1 MLRIDCKQ
9 IVFKK
14 DPKFKY
20 FNSEESSHPLPN
32 SISIQETLK
41 QERINAPLVV
51 QDRRTRKF
59 ITGLKMVG
67 KNWHYG
73 DILNGWT
80 KEFLL
85 FWIVSGVVVVY
96 YFSGYYPTNRAE
108 FIREF
113 IRKIKRPEY

>member
-1 MLRIDCKQ
+1 MGRKDSKQ

-32 SISIQETLK
+32 CISIQETLQ

-59 ITGLKMVG
+59 ITGLKKVC
-67 KNWHYG
+67 KNWYYG
-73 DILNGWT
+73 DILNGRT

-85 FWIVSGVVVVY
+85 FWISSGVVVVY
-96 YFSGYYPTNRAE
+96 HFSGYYPTKRAE
-108 FIREF
+108 FTREF
-113 IRKIKRPEY
+113 IRQIKRPEY

>member
-1 MLRIDCKQ
+1 MSQINCKQ

-20 FNSEESSHPLPN
+20 FNSDDWSHPLPN
-32 SISIQETLK
+32 SISIQQTL
-41 QERINAPLVV
+41 QRDRINAPLVV

-59 ITGLKMVG
+59 ITGMKQVA

-73 DILNGWT
+73 DILYGRA

-85 FWIVSGVVVVY
+85 FWIVSGIVVVY
-96 YFSGYYPTNRAE
+96 YFPGFYPTNRTE
-108 FIREF
+108 FIRDA
-113 IRKIKRPEY
+113 IRQIKRPEY